1 MTNDE
6 RQRRRRLLDML
17 RMEESL
23 LSAKGLRTP
32 KESPEPYFEP
42 FKDSVSCLDFSRE
55 RFEPCDEC
63 WLMEFV
69 PQEHDDKTI
78 PCHQIEMNPEGE
90 TVLMMKDRGDTARM
104 EQLVLSWLRNRIA
117 QLEQDL
123 ANEEGSAE
131 PSGA

>member
-1 MTNDE
+1 MTE
-6 RQRRRRLLDML
+6 TKRQNRRRLLDML

-23 LSAKGLRTP
+23 LSAKGLKTP
-32 KESPEPYFEP
+32 EQSPKPYFEP
-42 FKDSVSCLDFSRE
+42 FKDSVTCLDFGRE

-69 PQEHDDKTI
+69 PQERDEKVV

-90 TVLMMKDRGDTARM
+90 TVLMMKDRGDTVRM
-104 EQLVLSWLRNRIA
+104 EQVVLSWLRNRIA
-117 QLEQDL
+117 QLEREL